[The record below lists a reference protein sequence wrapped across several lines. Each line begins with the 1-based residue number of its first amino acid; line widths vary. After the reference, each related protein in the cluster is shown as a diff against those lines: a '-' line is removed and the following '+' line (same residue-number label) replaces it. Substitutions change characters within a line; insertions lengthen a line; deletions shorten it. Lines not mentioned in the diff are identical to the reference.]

1 MTVLELTGVVT
12 LIQFAVLWACAAGC
26 AAWQL
31 AKRARHWIRYHV
43 PSNRATTAARDLDTG
58 PWNQTDKE
66 VLMKANQRPA
76 AAGSTSETALAGIID
91 IRESFVEAPLRGEIR
106 ELLWQIEYPASGD
119 DLLREAVRRHLSP
132 PAIDV
137 LRNARGRSF
146 DGCHAVCR
154 CLHI

>member
-66 VLMKANQRPA
+66 VMKANQRPA

>member
-1 MTVLELTGVVT
+1 MTVLELAGVVI
-12 LIQFAVLWACAAGC
+12 LIQFAVLWACVASC

-31 AKRARHWIRYHV
+31 AKRARYWIRYHV
-43 PSNRATTAARDLDTG
+43 YSNRATTAARDLDTE
-58 PWNQTDKE
+58 PWNLTDKE

-76 AAGSTSETALAGIID
+76 AASSTSETALAGIID
-91 IRESFVEAPLRGEIR
+91 IRESFLEAPLRSEIR
-106 ELLWQIEYPASGD
+106 ELLWEIEYPASGD
-119 DLLREAVRRHLSP
+119 DLLREAVRRQLSP